1 MAFSL
6 FILSAL
12 CVLLNQSSQLCEAG
26 ALIPVSPKRK
36 LRHREVKGPTQDHT
50 AVRTK
55 GLPRAQ
61 HTVDAQKTVVMGMI
75 TDISFL
81 TWVNLD
87 KGGAARS
94 RQCSWE
100 HRCSLG
106 KILP

>member
-1 MAFSL
+1 MAFTL
-6 FILSAL
+6 FILGAL
-12 CVLLNQSSQLCEAG
+12 CVLLNQSSQLCEVG
-26 ALIPVSPKRK
+26 ALIPVLQKRK
-36 LRHREVKGPTQDHT
+36 LSHREVKGPTQDHT

-61 HTVDAQKTVVMGMI
+61 HTVGAQKMVVMRMI